1 MSFLKIIYW
10 GWYQILDN
18 TIYLYGKSNGGF
30 GIKEHAL
37 FISFSLHMIN
47 LWTIGRFLFI
57 RYFEKTTD
65 ISIPLIICISVFT
78 FGYIKFLKNKKA
90 DAVISADI
98 NLLKGI
104 LFILFT
110 LVYSFVT
117 VYLMIEVGNYIR
129 KEMGFDI
136 EI

>member
-10 GWYQILDN
+10 GWYQILDK

-30 GIKEHAL
+30 GIKEHAF
-37 FISFSLHMIN
+37 FISFSLHGIN
-47 LWTIGRFLFI
+47 IWTIFSFVYIEYYGNTFDLYFPLFI
-57 RYFEKTTD
+57 FMN
-65 ISIPLIICISVFT
+65 VFLL
-78 FGYIKFLKNKKA
+78 GYLKFLKNKKA